1 LQGKNTAW
9 LIIRRKKRMEKMYI
23 IGENIHIISEKVKEA
38 LANRD
43 AKFFQ
48 DLAVRQVEAGAQ
60 ALDLNLGP
68 RKKDGEEVFPW
79 MVDAVE
85 AVVDVPLSFDSTNL
99 LGIEAGLK
107 KVTKAQ
113 PIINSTS
120 AEPERLEK
128 VPLLAKQY
136 NARLIALTMGTS
148 GIPIAADERV
158 NIAVETLIPRMMEI
172 DYPMENLIIDPLV
185 LTVSG
190 CQEYCPHLIEAVRTL
205 QYAWD
210 PPPNISV
217 GLSNVSNAVPNENR
231 PLINRVYGAMLMG
244 VGLQMM
250 IANPMDIEQQE
261 TIRIIEERDESTAV
275 GRLYLKIAD
284 RIAAMEEPQF
294 DDVDPSD
301 PEQMAI
307 WKTVQILLNKVIYA
321 DGYLNQ

>member
-1 LQGKNTAW
+1 
-9 LIIRRKKRMEKMYI
+9 MYI
-23 IGENIHIISEKVKEA
+23 IGENIHIISDKVKAA
-38 LANRD
+38 LAERD

-48 DLAVRQVEAGAQ
+48 ELAVQQVEAGAQ
-60 ALDLNLGP
+60 VLDLNLGP

-79 MVDAVE
+79 MVQTVE

-107 KVTKAQ
+107 KITKAQ

-128 VPLLAKQY
+128 VPLLAKKY
-136 NARLIALTMGTS
+136 NTRLIALTMGSS
-148 GIPIAADERV
+148 GIPVAADERV
-158 NIAVETLIPRMMEI
+158 NIALEKLIPRVLEVGI
-172 DYPMENLIIDPLV
+172 PVSDLIIDPLV

-190 CQEYCPHLIEAVRTL
+190 CQEYCPHLLEAVRTI

-210 PPPNISV
+210 PPPAISV
-217 GLSNVSNAVPNENR
+217 GLSNVSNAVPAEHR
-231 PLINRVYGAMLMG
+231 ALINRVYCAMLMG

-250 IANPMDIEQQE
+250 IANPLDEELKETVRVIEQH
-261 TIRIIEERDESTAV
+261 DASTPV
-275 GRLYLKIAD
+275 GRLYICIAD
-284 RIAAMEEPQF
+284 RIAAMEEPTVE
-294 DDVDPSD
+294 DVDLSD
-301 PEQMAI
+301 PEQVAI